1 MGKKVLI
8 VGGVAGGASAAAR
21 LRRLD
26 EQAEIIIFERG
37 EHISYAN
44 CGLPYYVGRV
54 ISDRKKL
61 LVQTPQVMRD
71 RFNIDVRVNSE
82 VIEIRTDKKEVV
94 VRERSG
100 HTYSESYDY
109 LILSPGASPV
119 LPPLPGSKAENVFA
133 VRSIPDVDAIKGFI
147 EERKITGAAVV
158 GGGFIG
164 LEMAENLHRLGI
176 QTFLIEMANQVLPPL
191 DYEMA
196 VFLHHHLRDKG
207 INLILNDGV
216 GSFGQKEGL
225 VEKVVLQSGREI
237 PVELVIM
244 AVGVRPEVELA
255 RRAGLAVGEQGGI
268 LVNERLQTSD
278 PHIFAIGDAIEF
290 KDFVTGRQTVIPLAG
305 PANKQGRIV
314 ADIIAGRDAAY
325 GGTQGTAI
333 VKVFDLVAAAT
344 GANEKILKNLG
355 IPYEVS
361 YTHPG
366 SHAGYYPGSVT
377 MHIKLLFDPAGGKIL
392 GAQIVGREGV
402 DKRIDV
408 LAAAI
413 RRGDTVF
420 DLQELELAYAPP
432 FSSAK
437 DPVNMAGYVA
447 GNIVNGDLRVIH
459 WHQIDGLDRASSL
472 LIDVRTPAEFEAGH
486 IPGAVNIPVDEIR
499 RRLGEIP
506 KDKEIVVYCRVG
518 LRGYLA
524 YRILVQNGFPKV
536 RNLSGGWLT
545 YHPVKEEE
553 KWMKQDPMA
562 SGEQDAEQMRK
573 TEVSSAP
580 AGKTVEIDARGLQCP
595 GPIVQVFQTMK
606 NLKDGDMVAVSATDP
621 GFLNDIKSWC
631 ANTGN
636 RLLKVEEEGAVIKA
650 LIRKGRGD
658 GTASDA
664 VASSLVPQNRDQNT
678 FVVFSGDLDKAI
690 ASFIIANGSASMGKK
705 VTMFFTF
712 WGLNILRRKPQV
724 ALNKGFMDRLLGKMM
739 PQGSTGLPLSKMNM
753 LGLGPRLIRRIMQQK
768 NVASLEQLIEQAR
781 RLNVRLVACNMT
793 MEIMGI
799 KKEELIEGVEIGGVA
814 TFLNEADKSGTT
826 LFI

>member
-82 VIEIRTDKKEVV
+82 VIEIRTDRKEVV

-100 HTYSESYDY
+100 RTYSESYDF

-119 LPPLPGSKAENVFA
+119 LPPIPGIEAENVFA
-133 VRSIPDVDAIKGFI
+133 VRSIPDVDAIKGLI

-314 ADIIAGRDAAY
+314 ADIIAGREAAY

>member
-61 LVQTPQVMRD
+61 LVQTPQVMRN

-82 VIEIRTDKKEVV
+82 VIEIRTDRKEVV

-100 HTYSESYDY
+100 RTYSESYDF

-119 LPPLPGSKAENVFA
+119 LPPIPGIEAENVFA

-314 ADIIAGRDAAY
+314 ADIIAGREAAY

-447 GNIVNGDLRVIH
+447 GNIVSGDLQVIH

-499 RRLGEIP
+499 RRLAEIP

-553 KWMKQDPMA
+553 KWMKQDPVA

-606 NLKDGDMVAVSATDP
+606 NLKDGDVVAVSATDP

-664 VASSLVPQNRDQNT
+664 AAPSPIPQNRDQNT

-724 ALNKGFMDRLLGKMM
+724 ALNKGFMERLLGKMM
-739 PQGSTGLPLSKMNM
+739 PQGSIGLPLSKMNM

-793 MEIMGI
+793 MEVMGI

>member
-506 KDKEIVVYCRVG
+506 KDKEIIIYCRVG

-724 ALNKGFMDRLLGKMM
+724 ALNKGFMERLLGKMM

>member
-44 CGLPYYVGRV
+44 CGLPYYVGSV

-82 VIEIRTDKKEVV
+82 VIEIRTGKKEVV

-100 HTYSESYDY
+100 HTYSESYDF

-119 LPPLPGSKAENVFA
+119 LPPIPGIEAENVFA

-147 EERKITGAAVV
+147 EERKTTGAAVV

-207 INLILNDGV
+207 INLILSDGV

-314 ADIIAGRDAAY
+314 ADIIAGREAAY

-344 GANEKILKNLG
+344 GASEKILKNLG

-377 MHIKLLFDPAGGKIL
+377 MHIKLLFEPAGGKIL

-447 GNIVNGDLRVIH
+447 GNIVNGDLQVIH

-499 RRLGEIP
+499 RRLAEIP
-506 KDKEIVVYCRVG
+506 KDKEIIIYCRVG

-553 KWMKQDPMA
+553 KWMKQDPVA

-606 NLKDGDMVAVSATDP
+606 NLKDGDVVAVSATDP

-650 LIRKGRGD
+650 LIRKGQGE

-664 VASSLVPQNRDQNT
+664 AAPSPIPQNRDQNT

-724 ALNKGFMDRLLGKMM
+724 ALNKGFMERLLGKMM

>member
-82 VIEIRTDKKEVV
+82 VIEIRTDRKEVV

-100 HTYSESYDY
+100 RTYSESYDF

-119 LPPLPGSKAENVFA
+119 LPPIPGIEAENVFA

-314 ADIIAGRDAAY
+314 ADIIAGRETAY

-499 RRLGEIP
+499 RRLAEIP
-506 KDKEIVVYCRVG
+506 KDKEIIIYCRVG

-553 KWMKQDPMA
+553 KWMKQDPVA

-650 LIRKGRGD
+650 LIKKGRGD
-658 GTASDA
+658 GTVSDA

-724 ALNKGFMDRLLGKMM
+724 ALNKGFMERLLGKMM

>member
-82 VIEIRTDKKEVV
+82 VIEIRTDRKEVV

-100 HTYSESYDY
+100 RTYSESYDF

-119 LPPLPGSKAENVFA
+119 LPPIPGIEAENVFA

-158 GGGFIG
+158 GGGFMG

-314 ADIIAGRDAAY
+314 ADIIAGREAAY

-499 RRLGEIP
+499 RRLAEIP
-506 KDKEIVVYCRVG
+506 KDKEIIIYCRVG

-553 KWMKQDPMA
+553 KWMKQDPVA

-658 GTASDA
+658 GTVSDA

-724 ALNKGFMDRLLGKMM
+724 ALNKGFMERLLGKMM

>member
-82 VIEIRTDKKEVV
+82 VIEIRTDRKEVV

-100 HTYSESYDY
+100 RTYSESYDF

-119 LPPLPGSKAENVFA
+119 LPPIPGIEAENVFA
-133 VRSIPDVDAIKGFI
+133 VRSIPDVDAIKGLI

-314 ADIIAGRDAAY
+314 ADIIAGREAAY
-325 GGTQGTAI
+325 GGTQGTSI

>member
-82 VIEIRTDKKEVV
+82 VIEIRTDRKEVV

-100 HTYSESYDY
+100 RTYSESYDF

-119 LPPLPGSKAENVFA
+119 LPPIPGIEAENVFA

-314 ADIIAGRDAAY
+314 ADIIAGREAAY